1 MSTPPV
7 PREQFLVISA
17 MGRSPMELTNVL
29 CRASNENRCAVVN
42 TRLTRHGEYCALVLE
57 ITGTWDALAR
67 METVL
72 PGLAKKHD
80 FTSHVVRSEAL
91 EVRPQ
96 ALPYVAYVSS
106 AYRPDILNELCQFF
120 IDHRVE
126 LESLTC
132 DTYQAPQTGGT
143 MLNTTLTVT
152 LPAGTQISWLRDQFL
167 DFADA
172 LNLDALIEPW
182 RPQTP
187 S

>member
-17 MGRSPMELTNVL
+17 MGKNPMALTNLL
-29 CRASNENRCAVVN
+29 CRTSNENRCSVVT
-42 TRLTRHGEYCALVLE
+42 TRLTRHGECCALVLE

-67 METVL
+67 MEGAL
-72 PGLAKKHD
+72 PALAKKHA
-80 FTSHVVRSEAL
+80 FVSTVVRSEAL
-91 EVRPQ
+91 ETRPQ
-96 ALPYVAYVSS
+96 ALPYVAYVSA
-106 AYRPDILNELCQFF
+106 AYRPDIINELCQFF

-126 LESLTC
+126 LEALTC
-132 DTYQAPQTGGT
+132 DTYIAPQTGGS
-143 MLNTTLTVT
+143 MLNATLTVT

-182 RPQTP
+182 RPQNP
-187 S
+187 